1 MKYIL
6 ILGIIYQYYKKPA
19 VITVKANNRYIDQF
33 SLDKDAPKS
42 TLKKLRTHIK
52 HEHLKKL
59 DHWMNNRIPSIFVE
73 KFLNDEDGVFYH
85 WPNMIKTFEIDEEYL
100 TGDLKIEV
108 ENANSN
114 YTNGFMTKSSLV
126 KFAYVGLI
134 PKDFFKNNSEKL
146 ITVLDRFA
154 TQFDKYD
161 KKQKTSSVWQLPRPD
176 KHVYDL
182 TKLTKHLNYNV
193 DFNPQPMVPIDDFID
208 RTRSFLDDIDSTDHI
223 AEEKNILE
231 IWLNDAIDAKTK
243 EDGITHI
250 TFPHKKLTECQ
261 WPMARYANIQRID
274 KKTNQIVTTVEHLAH
289 NWLGGSFSVQIT
301 VKKKHNLKY
310 LFTDLSEYDTDIGF
324 WDICPIRSHIPLI
337 KQINTYDEDQRSN
350 NT

>member
-1 MKYIL
+1 MKVFFSGGLPKSGSNMIKNVLSQNKKIAIHPYSPIVDSLNIIKSTLFNQETLRNRKKDSFEECIKQFFNHGMVGWANGLNKKASVYIDDNRNWLGNLQDLENIFNGKMIVFIKDLKSIINSLEYIYKNKVDYNTIFTNDFYQYQPNNKQLQRVIKFFNGEGMKITLNGIHRIIEEKNKNNYFCMKYIL

-59 DHWMNNRIPSIFVE
+59 DHWMNNRVPSIFVE

-134 PKDFFKNNSEKL
+134 PKDFFKTIL
-146 ITVLDRFA
+146 
-154 TQFDKYD
+154 
-161 KKQKTSSVWQLPRPD
+161 
-176 KHVYDL
+176 
-182 TKLTKHLNYNV
+182 
-193 DFNPQPMVPIDDFID
+193 
-208 RTRSFLDDIDSTDHI
+208 
-223 AEEKNILE
+223 KN
-231 IWLNDAIDAKTK
+231 
-243 EDGITHI
+243 
-250 TFPHKKLTECQ
+250 
-261 WPMARYANIQRID
+261 
-274 KKTNQIVTTVEHLAH
+274 
-289 NWLGGSFSVQIT
+289 
-301 VKKKHNLKY
+301 
-310 LFTDLSEYDTDIGF
+310 
-324 WDICPIRSHIPLI
+324 
-337 KQINTYDEDQRSN
+337 
-350 NT
+350 